1 VSKKENGKNETGEPR
16 EKLKIKKRE
25 GNVERK

>member
-1 VSKKENGKNETGEPR
+1 VSKKENGKNETGEQR

-25 GNVERK
+25 GNVERE